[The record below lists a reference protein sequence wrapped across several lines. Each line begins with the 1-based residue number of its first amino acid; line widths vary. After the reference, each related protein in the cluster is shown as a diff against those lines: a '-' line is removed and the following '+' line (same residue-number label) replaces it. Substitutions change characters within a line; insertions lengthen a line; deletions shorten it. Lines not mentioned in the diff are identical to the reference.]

1 MSDPLSLIDATADQT
16 DAAVVAIGEAQTGL
30 RNRAPTGVLRGIWG
44 TLALVVRR
52 IYAAHIRPMY
62 TAADRRTA
70 TGPWL
75 RMHAAYLGVRP
86 QGATAARGSL
96 RAFSPISSQTVAAG
110 TAVTVQGAPALTVDQ
125 AVELPAGVAV
135 AVPVTAAA
143 PGPTGNVAP
152 GSELALAGHPDV
164 ALSAPRGWLAA
175 PGSDAESDDRLRARI
190 DDRWHSLGDGYP
202 PPQYRF
208 LAEAVPGVR
217 RAIVVRAPR
226 GFGSADVVVVANDD
240 SGVPSPALLAAVTA
254 ALADQRMIC
263 RDMRI
268 VGGAIVPVRIH
279 VLYAGPYDD
288 SQVADAIRR
297 RVADAT
303 SGEVLRVADI
313 YAAAA
318 ALDGLQYFGVVA
330 PLHDVSLGPG
340 GQADI
345 SVLAEMGRLPAT
357 QGPGDTG
364 PPAGQP
370 ITAALPYGTVAGDG
384 SLRAQP
390 PRAAI
395 ASGRWVLSLPPL
407 AAGEAWY
414 IGPLPAGATLAAID
428 SYGVDVTADW
438 APRADGAYLYSLAA
452 TVPPGV
458 AIDVEVT
465 ATS

>member
-1 MSDPLSLIDATADQT
+1 MSDPLTLIDGSAEDVG
-16 DAAVVAIGEAQTGL
+16 AAVIQIGEQQTGL
-30 RNRAPTGVLRGIWG
+30 RNRSPVGVLRGIWE
-44 TLALVVRR
+44 TVALIVRR
-52 IYAAHIRPMY
+52 VYAAHVTPMY
-62 TAADRRTA
+62 TAADRQTA

-86 QGATAARGSL
+86 QGATTARGSL
-96 RAFSPISSQTVAAG
+96 RAFSPISTQTVAAG
-110 TAVTVQGAPALTVDQ
+110 AAVTVQGSPALTVDQ

-135 AVPVTAAA
+135 ALPVTAVE
-143 PGPTGNVAP
+143 PGPAGNVAP
-152 GSELALAGHPDV
+152 GAELALAGNPDV
-164 ALSAPRGWLAA
+164 AVSAPLGWLAT

-190 DDRWHSLGDGYP
+190 DDRWRSLGDGSP
-202 PPQYRF
+202 PAQYRF
-208 LAEAVPGVR
+208 VAEAVPGVR

-226 GFGSADVVVVANDD
+226 GFGSADVVVVAADA

-254 ALADQRMIC
+254 ALADERMIC
-263 RDMRI
+263 RDLRV

-288 SQVADAIRR
+288 SQVAAAIRQ
-297 RVADAT
+297 RVAAAT
-303 SGEVLRVADI
+303 SGDVLRVADI

-318 ALDGLQYFGVVA
+318 ALDGLEYFGVVA
-330 PLHDVSLGPG
+330 PLHDVALGPG

-357 QGPGDTG
+357 QGSGGTG
-364 PPAGQP
+364 PSAGQP
-370 ITAALPYGTVAGDG
+370 ITAALPYGIVDGNG

-390 PRAAI
+390 AQAAI

-414 IGPLPAGATLAAID
+414 IGPLPAGATLSAID

-438 APRADGAYLYSLAA
+438 APRADGVYLYSLAS

-458 AIDVEVT
+458 AMDVEVT